1 MGVVLYEMLT
11 GELPF
16 SGGSAVEI
24 AMKQVSEQPVPP
36 SRKNRLISR
45 PLEQVVLR
53 ALAKDP
59 ALRFQSAREMADELE
74 RVRRGLAVS
83 QSTQQ
88 ATMVMAAPTRGDA
101 GAPPGERR
109 RPSRRPSPS
118 AARCPGSW
126 W

>member
-1 MGVVLYEMLT
+1 
-11 GELPF
+11 
-16 SGGSAVEI
+16 
-24 AMKQVSEQPVPP
+24 MKQASEQPVPP

-88 ATMVMAAPTRGDA
+88 ATMVMARAR
-101 GAPPGERR
+101 PG
-109 RPSRRPSPS
+109 
-118 AARCPGSW
+118 
-126 W
+126 

>member
-1 MGVVLYEMLT
+1 M
-11 GELPF
+11 
-16 SGGSAVEI
+16 
-24 AMKQVSEQPVPP
+24 
-36 SRKNRLISR
+36 
-45 PLEQVVLR
+45 LR

-101 GAPPGERR
+101 RRAPPPAR
-109 RPSRRPSPS
+109 SRRQQPKRS
-118 AARCPGSW
+118 ALPWLLVVLLLLAAAGVGYLVYQQLQCDQVTVPDVIGFTAASRRGRR
-126 W
+126 